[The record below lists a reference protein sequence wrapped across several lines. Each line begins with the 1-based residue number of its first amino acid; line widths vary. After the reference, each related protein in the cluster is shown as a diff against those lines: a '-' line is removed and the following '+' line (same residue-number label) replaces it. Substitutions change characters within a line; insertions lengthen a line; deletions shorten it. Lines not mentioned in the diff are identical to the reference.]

1 MQYRFFF
8 SQFWSEDKNTVTL
21 TLHSVFK
28 NGINESTVKSIQGK
42 LAFIL
47 GDSMVKDGGGYLL
60 TGSFNRKFI
69 VKVKPF

>member
-21 TLHSVFK
+21 SLHSVFK
-28 NGINESTVKSIQGK
+28 NGINESTVKSIQDK

-47 GDSMVKDGGGYLL
+47 GDSMVKDNCGNSIL
-60 TGSFNRKFI
+60 
-69 VKVKPF
+69 VKNVRNFFSNLI

>member
-21 TLHSVFK
+21 SLHSVFK
-28 NGINESTVKSIQGK
+28 NGINESTVKSIQDK

-47 GDSMVKDGGGYLL
+47 GGSMVKDNCGN
-60 TGSFNRKFI
+60 SIF
-69 VKVKPF
+69 VKNVRNFLSNLI